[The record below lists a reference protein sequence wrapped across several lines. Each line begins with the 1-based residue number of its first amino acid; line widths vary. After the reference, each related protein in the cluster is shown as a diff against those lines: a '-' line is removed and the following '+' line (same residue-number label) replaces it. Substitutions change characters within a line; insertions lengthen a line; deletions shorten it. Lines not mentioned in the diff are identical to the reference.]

1 MGTEKEATYHLGPCP
16 GLRSRSGREDAGEE
30 KAERDLQ
37 AWEAAGGR
45 AQPGLRR
52 YPEARGAHL
61 PSSGTARPLLQPH
74 PETPASPALGLTAS
88 PRVPVRERAV
98 SSPTTL
104 RAEERPWEPSSGAGE
119 RPPLGEAWGPAGLR
133 SPAPSR
139 MRLQGAGAVR
149 AARRATT
156 LHTRSHHPAWVRGAW
171 GPMGSKARTQH
182 RVEGPAARSPGGG
195 ALLLRPLILGFRR
208 APFCPRKRAL
218 ATLCPPLA
226 GTLGSGHRKFL
237 DDPEPVCH
245 DRWIRGSKGLG
256 GDGQGHVVGS
266 GPASCVPSP
275 PSPRPISPPASAP
288 PPPIALSVFIDLG
301 ETGEGWG
308 ATTQAAPLTVSEAQ
322 NSTQQG
328 QPLGPLGF

>member
-1 MGTEKEATYHLGPCP
+1 MMAARGPLDCGQRKGSRRGRTASCDPPPKPGAKNGLGVAVGTEKEATYHLGPCP
-16 GLRSRSGREDAGEE
+16 GLRSRSGRENAGEE

-104 RAEERPWEPSSGAGE
+104 RTEERPWEPSGGAGE

-171 GPMGSKARTQH
+171 GPWVPKPGHNTGSRAQR
-182 RVEGPAARSPGGG
+182 R
-195 ALLLRPLILGFRR
+195 ALLAEGRSSS
-208 APFCPRKRAL
+208 AL
-218 ATLCPPLA
+218 
-226 GTLGSGHRKFL
+226 
-237 DDPEPVCH
+237 
-245 DRWIRGSKGLG
+245 
-256 GDGQGHVVGS
+256 
-266 GPASCVPSP
+266 
-275 PSPRPISPPASAP
+275 
-288 PPPIALSVFIDLG
+288 
-301 ETGEGWG
+301 
-308 ATTQAAPLTVSEAQ
+308 
-322 NSTQQG
+322 
-328 QPLGPLGF
+328 